1 MTKHSVLLSLL
12 LAALLAPLSGCEPYA
27 RHDNDQ
33 SRDRRYDRDDSGD
46 RRYDRDDSR
55 DRHYGQVDSR
65 DRNYEVRVVFS
76 DRDSTYIR
84 DYYKPRNQHGN
95 PHGYP
100 PGLAKQGKV
109 PPGQAKKLRR
119 GEPMPQDYRW
129 QPLPRDL
136 DDRLS
141 RLPDG
146 YVRVV
151 VGADIGIMNVRTR
164 VLVDL
169 LEDLAD

>member
-1 MTKHSVLLSLL
+1 MTKHHFAISLL
-12 LAALLAPLSGCEPYA
+12 LAAMLIPLSGCETYP
-27 RHDNDQ
+27 RH
-33 SRDRRYDRDDSGD
+33 GE
-46 RRYDRDDSR
+46 
-55 DRHYGQVDSR
+55 VDSR
-65 DRNYEVRVVFS
+65 DRDYRAPYSRDRHVDVRVVFS
-76 DRDSTYIR
+76 DRDTAYIR
-84 DYYKPRNQHGN
+84 DYYKPRH

-100 PGLAKQGKV
+100 PGLAKKDKV
-109 PPGQAKKLRR
+109 PPGHAMKLRR

-151 VGADIGIMNVRTR
+151 VGADIGILNVRTR
-164 VLVDL
+164 ILVDL